1 MWKIFLYSLV
11 LYGIK
16 VQKLPSIRLKK
27 DINIFVMPIITLT
40 TDFGE
45 KDHFAG
51 AIKGAIYSEM
61 PEVKIVDISHSVSP
75 FNIPEAA
82 YIIQNAYSSFPK
94 GTIHIIGID
103 SEINKE
109 NKHIAIKLDDH
120 YFICANNGIMSMV
133 CSEIAPEKI
142 VEINIHDK
150 LPTSFPVLDV
160 FVKVACHIARG
171 GTLEII
177 GKLITDIKPI
187 KNILPFV
194 KDDKN
199 QIIGNVIYIDN
210 YGNVV
215 TNIKQSFFEAIQKGR
230 KFEISARH
238 YKFKTVFSKYS
249 DVVDFNSPEDKRFD
263 EGKGLVVFNS
273 SNYLEIAVYKSN
285 SSTVGSA
292 TTLMG
297 LNMRDTV
304 SVNFIND

>member
-1 MWKIFLYSLV
+1 MS
-11 LYGIK
+11 
-16 VQKLPSIRLKK
+16 
-27 DINIFVMPIITLT
+27 IITLT
-40 TDFGE
+40 TDFGI

-51 AIKGAIYSEM
+51 TVKGALLSEINEA
-61 PEVKIVDISHSVSP
+61 EVVDISHNISP
-75 FNIPEAA
+75 FSILEAA
-82 YIIQNAYSSFPK
+82 YVIQNAYKSFPN
-94 GTIHIIGID
+94 GSIHIIGVD
-103 SEINKE
+103 SEISEE
-109 NKHIAIKLDDH
+109 NKHIVVQLNDH
-120 YFICANNGIMSMV
+120 YFICANNGIMSMI
-133 CSEIAPEKI
+133 CAEINPQKI

-150 LPTSFPVLDV
+150 ISTSFPVLDV

-194 KDDKN
+194 NDDKN